1 MDKLCYADLLEKSVI
16 VVGVSVT
23 MPPLLLGL
31 EYICLRIVYCD
42 TFVKGEGSIEVFEYV
57 FGVEEFRINGL
68 RSKEFAANN
77 EYLCGDISG
86 ELSVTRHKC

>member
-1 MDKLCYADLLEKSVI
+1 
-16 VVGVSVT
+16 

-31 EYICLRIVYCD
+31 EYVCLRFVYCD
-42 TFVKGEGSIEVFEYV
+42 TILSGKGSIKVFEYV

-68 RSKEFAANN
+68 RGKEFAANN

-86 ELSVTRHKC
+86 EPLVTKYKCWT